1 MSELV
6 IPSPVSNLLSLSL
19 CTNESLEENKMT
31 NLFTEVFTSQK
42 RTKLLL
48 KELKE
53 MCSEDGI
60 SDREEF
66 QESIKVKAALRA
78 TYDKFQIEA
87 LKDQTFDRAKVFEI
101 M

>member
-6 IPSPVSNLLSLSL
+6 SPAISLLSLSIVS
-19 CTNESLEENKMT
+19 TNESLEENKMT
-31 NLFTEVFTSQK
+31 NLFTEVFTSQL
-42 RTKLLL
+42 RIKLLL
-48 KELKE
+48 KELKQ
-53 MCSEDGI
+53 MCLEDGI
-60 SDREEF
+60 SDRDEF
-66 QESIKVKAALRA
+66 RKSAKVKTALMLA

>member
-6 IPSPVSNLLSLSL
+6 SPAISLLSLSIVS
-19 CTNESLEENKMT
+19 TNESLEENKMS
-31 NLFTEVFTSQK
+31 NLFTEVFTSQL
-42 RTKLLL
+42 RIKLLL
-48 KELKE
+48 KELKQ
-53 MCSEDGI
+53 MCLEDGI
-60 SDREEF
+60 SDRDEF
-66 QESIKVKAALRA
+66 RKSAKVKTALMLA

>member
-6 IPSPVSNLLSLSL
+6 SPAISLLSLSIVS
-19 CTNESLEENKMT
+19 TNESLEENKMA
-31 NLFTEVFTSQK
+31 NLFTEVFTSQL
-42 RTKLLL
+42 RIKLLL
-48 KELKE
+48 KELKQ
-53 MCSEDGI
+53 MCLEDGI
-60 SDREEF
+60 SDRDEF
-66 QESIKVKAALRA
+66 RKSAKVKTALMLA